1 MKDDLNPE
9 QMKEVFEE
17 VSHYF
22 FLLSEPTRLKILYA
36 LCEGEQPVGA
46 IVKQIGANQANVS
59 RQLNLLYQAKI
70 LQRRKEGP
78 QVYYRIDD
86 QNAIQLCRVVCTQ
99 MVEKVMQQSARL
111 VRPATTEIFVVKD
124 EG

>member
-1 MKDDLNPE
+1 MNNDLNRE

-46 IVKQIGANQANVS
+46 IVKQIEANQANVS

-70 LQRRKEGP
+70 LQRRKEGA
-78 QVYYRIDD
+78 QVYYRIED

-99 MVEKVMQQSARL
+99 MVEKVMQQTARL
-111 VRPATTEIFVVKD
+111 AQPSREIFVVK
-124 EG
+124 EE

>member
-1 MKDDLNPE
+1 MNDDLSRD

-46 IVKQIGANQANVS
+46 IVKEIEANQANVS
-59 RQLNLLYQAKI
+59 RQLNMLYQAKI
-70 LQRRKEGP
+70 LQRRKDGA
-78 QVYYRIDD
+78 QVYYRIED
-86 QNAIQLCRVVCTQ
+86 QNAIQLCRLVCAQ
-99 MVEKVMQQSARL
+99 MVEKVIQQTGRL
-111 VRPATTEIFVVKD
+111 TAVAA
-124 EG
+124 EGLGVAEG